1 MSKQDGSTRLV
12 TDAPVDDRTATVLH
26 VDMDAFFASVEL
38 LDRPD
43 LVGRPVIVGHDSD
56 RSVVTAATYE
66 ARKYGINS
74 AMPMAIA
81 RRRCPHAVIVEPH
94 FEKYTAKSRAVM
106 EVFDRFTPVVER
118 LGIDEAFLDVAGALR
133 MHGTP
138 WNVGRLIRQTVLA
151 ETGLHCS
158 VGAAATKFV
167 AKLASSR
174 AKPDGLLVVPAAD
187 TVAFL
192 HPQPV
197 SGLWGVGGKTQETL
211 ERRGIRTIGDLAH
224 TPVESLVSALGPAGG
239 AKLFELAWG
248 RDPRSVET
256 GSSEKSVGHEVTFA
270 VDVTDRDELAREL
283 LRLAEKVAVRMRAAR
298 VQARTIAIK
307 VRYTDFTTLT
317 RSRTLAEPTDVARR
331 IHKESVELY
340 DVLHRPGN
348 RIRLV
353 GVRGENLVPAGGSN
367 ALWDDDAPWRET
379 ETTVDAV
386 VARFGAGV
394 LRPASL
400 VRGRAGHDAR
410 GTPAPGSDP
419 DAPRVPHARQ
429 DGGS

>member
-1 MSKQDGSTRLV
+1 VSKQDGSTRLV
-12 TDAPVDDRTATVLH
+12 TEHPIDDVTATVLH

-43 LVGRPVIVGHDSD
+43 LVGRPVIVGHDSE

-66 ARKYGINS
+66 ARRYGVNS

-81 RRRCPHAVIVEPH
+81 RRRCPQAVIVEPH
-94 FEKYTAKSRAVM
+94 FDKYRAKSRAVM
-106 EVFDRFTPVVER
+106 EIFDGFTPRVER

-133 MHGTP
+133 LWGTP
-138 WNVGRLIRQTVLA
+138 FRIGAEIRRTVLA

-158 VGAAATKFV
+158 VGAASTKFV

-174 AKPDGLLVVPAAD
+174 AKPDGLLVVPGAD
-187 TVAFL
+187 TVSFL

-197 SGLWGVGGKTQETL
+197 SALWGVGGKTQEVL
-211 ERRGIRTIGDLAH
+211 ERRGIRTIGDLAN

-239 AKLFELAWG
+239 HRLHDLSWG
-248 RDPRSVET
+248 RDPRHVDT
-256 GSSEKSVGHEVTFA
+256 GVSEKSIGHENTFA
-270 VDVTDRDELAREL
+270 VDLVERDDVAREL
-283 LRLAEKVAVRMRAAR
+283 LRLSDRVAGRMRAAE

-331 IHKESVELY
+331 IHHEAVELY

-348 RIRLV
+348 RVRLI
-353 GVRGENLVPAGGSN
+353 GVRGENLVPAAASN
-367 ALWDDDAPWRET
+367 ALWDDDAPWRDT

-386 VARFGAGV
+386 AARFGSGV

-400 VRGRAGHDAR
+400 VGGRGARAVPERA
-410 GTPAPGSDP
+410 
-419 DAPRVPHARQ
+419 PHARQ
-429 DGGS
+429 DES

>member
-1 MSKQDGSTRLV
+1 VSKQDGRNRLV
-12 TDAPVDDRTATVLH
+12 SDQPVADVTATVLH

-43 LVGRPVIVGHDSD
+43 LVGLPVIVGHDSD

-74 AMPMAIA
+74 AMPMAVA
-81 RRRCPHAVIVEPH
+81 KRRCPGAVIVEPH
-94 FEKYTAKSRAVM
+94 FEKYQAKSRAVM
-106 EVFDRFTPVVER
+106 RVFEQFTPQVER

-133 MHGTP
+133 LYGTP
-138 WNVGRLIRQTVLA
+138 WEIGQAIRRAVFA

-158 VGAAATKFV
+158 VGAASTKFV

-174 AKPDGLLVVPAAD
+174 SKPDGLLVVPAAD

-197 SGLWGVGGKTQETL
+197 SALWGVGGKTQETL
-211 ERRGIRTIGDLAH
+211 ENRGLRTVGDLAT
-224 TPVESLVSALGPAGG
+224 TPLASLVALLGPAGG
-239 AKLFELAWG
+239 QRLHDLAWG
-248 RDPRSVET
+248 RDPRRVDT
-256 GSSEKSVGHEVTFA
+256 AVGEKSIGHEVTFGT
-270 VDVTDRDELAREL
+270 DLTDRDAVAREL
-283 LRLAEKVAVRMRAAR
+283 LRLSEKVAVRMRRAD
-298 VQARTIAIK
+298 VQARTLALK

-331 IHKESVELY
+331 IHREAVELY
-340 DVLHRPGN
+340 DVLHKPGN
-348 RIRLV
+348 RIRLI
-353 GVRGENLVPAGGSN
+353 GVRGENLVPTAASN

-386 VARFGAGV
+386 TARFGAGV

-400 VRGRAGHDAR
+400 VRG
-410 GTPAPGSDP
+410 APQQRP
-419 DAPRVPHARQ
+419 PHARK
-429 DGGS
+429 DLG

>member
-1 MSKQDGSTRLV
+1 VSKQDGRSRIV
-12 TDAPVDDRTATVLH
+12 TERPSDDVTATVLH

-43 LVGRPVIVGHDSD
+43 LAGLPVIVGHDSD

-66 ARKYGINS
+66 ARRYGVNS
-74 AMPMAIA
+74 AMPMAVA
-81 RRRCPHAVIVEPH
+81 KRRCPAAIIVEPH
-94 FEKYTAKSRAVM
+94 FEKYRAKSAAVM
-106 EVFDRFTPVVER
+106 QVFDGFTPRVER

-133 MHGTP
+133 LYGTP
-138 WNVGRLIRQTVLA
+138 WQIGTEIRRTVLA

-174 AKPDGLLVVPAAD
+174 AKPDGLLVVPEAD

-197 SGLWGVGGKTQETL
+197 SALWGVGGKTQEVL
-211 ERRGIRTIGDLAH
+211 ERRGIRTVGDLA
-224 TPVESLVSALGPAGG
+224 TAPVPFLVQAIGRAG
-239 AKLFELAWG
+239 ATRLHDLAWG

-256 GSSEKSVGHEVTFA
+256 GVGEKSIGHEQTFGRDLTERD
-270 VDVTDRDELAREL
+270 DVAREL
-283 LRLAEKVAVRMRAAR
+283 LRLSDMVAVRLRRAGL
-298 VQARTIAIK
+298 QARTVSLK

-317 RSRTLAEPTDVARR
+317 RSRTLLEPTDLARR
-331 IHKESVELY
+331 LSTEATELY
-340 DVLHRPGN
+340 DVLHQPGY
-348 RIRLV
+348 RIRLI
-353 GVRGENLVPAGGSN
+353 GVRAENLAPTASSN

-379 ETTVDAV
+379 ETTMDAV
-386 VARFGAGV
+386 SARFGAGV

-400 VRGRAGHDAR
+400 VRRDTR
-410 GTPAPGSDP
+410 GNAPERP
-419 DAPRVPHARQ
+419 PHARQ
-429 DGGS
+429 D